1 MSSPDLRAKS
11 SVDCFAWQYA
21 FYTHLLYRKAPG
33 TAPQLLD
40 ITRVV
45 HLMRGHRDPIRVAHE
60 TLLTWPFDT
69 TEWGGQRLG
78 PPRQLRGAWTR
89 TRSPGP
95 VSPSLRPKARQRRH
109 ADRMKA
115 PRPIQRPRRC

>member
-1 MSSPDLRAKS
+1 MSSPDVRAKS
-11 SVDCFAWQYA
+11 SADCFAWQYA

-33 TAPQLLD
+33 TAAQLLD

-69 TEWGGQRLG
+69 TEWGGQ
-78 PPRQLRGAWTR
+78 Q
-89 TRSPGP
+89 
-95 VSPSLRPKARQRRH
+95 
-109 ADRMKA
+109 
-115 PRPIQRPRRC
+115 